1 MIGIRRILADKPPA
15 GLIDDK
21 RREYRVAVICRRAR
35 LAAEVDCTA
44 ADIRCAQFHPHADAV
59 ARIGSD
65 AQTDL
70 RRIVP
75 ILLRI

>member
-1 MIGIRRILADKPPA
+1 MIGIRRVPADKPPA

-21 RREYRVAVICRRAR
+21 RREYRVAVICRRTG

-44 ADIRCAQFHPHADAV
+44 ADIGRAQLHSHADAV
-59 ARIGSD
+59 ARIRSD